1 MPNVLYNYIVQIF
14 LFLQS
19 SNLFFFAA
27 DAQLILIY
35 RYKVSSLLFSSKMV
49 LSEAIAPF
57 CLPPTFMPR
66 RLGAKTVTD
75 AFGQFWKMTPGKE
88 TKI

>member
-1 MPNVLYNYIVQIF
+1 
-14 LFLQS
+14 
-19 SNLFFFAA
+19 
-27 DAQLILIY
+27 
-35 RYKVSSLLFSSKMV
+35 MV

>member
-1 MPNVLYNYIVQIF
+1 MSNVLYSTNIF
-14 LFLQS
+14 VSTIFKPI
-19 SNLFFFAA
+19 FFAA

-35 RYKVSSLLFSSKMV
+35 RYKVSSLLFGSKMV